1 MMKYIN
7 DFIEYLDVI
16 KKCSDYTID
25 NYEKDI
31 IEFNVF
37 LEDNKYKINKIDY
50 DIVKKY
56 LLYLY
61 DKKLSRSSI
70 SRKLSS
76 LRSFY
81 KYLES
86 EYNISKDYFSDI
98 NNPKKEN
105 SLPKFI
111 KDSDLDKMFLSINKD
126 TILGQRNLLILELLY
141 ASGIRVSELV
151 NLKLSD
157 FNLYERSIKILGK
170 GNKERI
176 VYYGSFCEDALNLY
190 LNESRK
196 ELNKH
201 NSSYLLLNK
210 NGNKISE
217 RQIRNI
223 LNDIILKSSVD
234 MHISPHMLRHTF
246 ATDMLNNGADL
257 VSVKELLGHESLDTT
272 SIYTHITDE
281 KIRKIYDLAHPR
293 AKE

>member
-1 MMKYIN
+1 MKYIN
-7 DFIEYLDVI
+7 DFIEYLEVI

-31 IEFNVF
+31 IEFNNY

-56 LLYLY
+56 LVYLY

-86 EYNISKDYFSDI
+86 EYNISNDYFSDI
-98 NNPKKEN
+98 NNPKKEK

-111 KDSDLDKMFLSINKD
+111 KNSDLDKMFSSINKD
-126 TILGQRNLLILELLY
+126 TLLGQRNLLVLELLY

-151 NLKLSD
+151 NLRLSD

-176 VYYGSFCEDALNLY
+176 VYYGSFCEDALDLY
-190 LNESRK
+190 LNNSRK
-196 ELNKH
+196 ELNRH
-201 NSSYLLLNK
+201 NNDYLLLNK

>member
-1 MMKYIN
+1 MKYIN
-7 DFIEYLDVI
+7 DFIEYLEVI

-37 LEDNKYKINKIDY
+37 LEDNKYRVDKIDY

-86 EYNISKDYFSDI
+86 EYNISNDYFLDI
-98 NNPKKEN
+98 NNPKKEKN
-105 SLPKFI
+105 LPKFI
-111 KDSDLDKMFLSINKD
+111 KDSDLDKMFSSINKD
-126 TILGQRNLLILELLY
+126 TVLGQRNLLILELLY

-170 GNKERI
+170 GDKERI
-176 VYYGSFCEDALNLY
+176 VYYGSFCEDALDLY
-190 LNESRK
+190 LKDSRI

-201 NSSYLLLNK
+201 DSNYLLLNK

-234 MHISPHMLRHTF
+234 MHVSPHMLRHTF

>member
-1 MMKYIN
+1 MKYIN
-7 DFIEYLDVI
+7 DFIEYLEVI
-16 KKCSDYTID
+16 KKCSDYTIE
-25 NYEKDI
+25 NYQKDI
-31 IEFNVF
+31 IEFNEY
-37 LEDNKYKINKIDY
+37 LEDNKYKIDKIDY

-56 LLYLY
+56 LVFLY

-81 KYLES
+81 KYLLV
-86 EYNISKDYFSDI
+86 EYNISNDYFSDI
-98 NNPKKEN
+98 NNPKKDK

-126 TILGQRNLLILELLY
+126 TVLGQRNLLILELLY

-157 FNLYERSIKILGK
+157 FNFYERSIKILGK
-170 GNKERI
+170 GNKERM
-176 VYYGSFCEDALNLY
+176 VYYGSYCEDALDLY
-190 LNESRK
+190 LNDSRR

-201 NSSYLLLNK
+201 DSNYLLLNK

>member
-1 MMKYIN
+1 MKYIN
-7 DFIEYLDVI
+7 EFVEYLEVI

-31 IEFNVF
+31 IEFNNY

-56 LLYLY
+56 LVYLY

-81 KYLES
+81 KFLEN
-86 EYNISKDYFSDI
+86 EYNISNDYFSDI
-98 NNPKKEN
+98 NNPKKEK

-126 TILGQRNLLILELLY
+126 TVLGQRNLLILELLY

-176 VYYGSFCEDALNLY
+176 VYYGSFCEDALDLY
-190 LNESRK
+190 LNNSRK

>member
-1 MMKYIN
+1 MKYIN
-7 DFIEYLDVI
+7 DFIEYLEVI

-81 KYLES
+81 KYLEN
-86 EYNISKDYFSDI
+86 EYNISNDYFSDI
-98 NNPKKEN
+98 NNPKKEKN
-105 SLPKFI
+105 LPKFI
-111 KDSDLDKMFLSINKD
+111 KDSDLDKMFSSINKD
-126 TILGQRNLLILELLY
+126 TTLGQRNLLILELLY

-176 VYYGSFCEDALNLY
+176 VYYGSFCEDALDLY
-190 LNESRK
+190 LKDSRR

-201 NSSYLLLNK
+201 DSSYLLLNK

>member
-1 MMKYIN
+1 MKYIN
-7 DFIEYLDVI
+7 DFIEYLEVI

-31 IEFNVF
+31 IEFNNY

-86 EYNISKDYFSDI
+86 EYNISNDYFSDI
-98 NNPKKEN
+98 NNPKKEK

-190 LNESRK
+190 LNDSRK

>member
-1 MMKYIN
+1 MKYTN
-7 DFIEYLDVI
+7 DFIEYLEVI
-16 KKCSDYTID
+16 KKCSSYTIE
-25 NYEKDI
+25 NYQRDI
-31 IEFNVF
+31 IEFNDY
-37 LEDNKYKINKIDY
+37 LEDNKYKIDKIDY
-50 DIVKKY
+50 DVVKKY

-81 KYLES
+81 KYLEN
-86 EYNISKDYFSDI
+86 EYNIINDYFSDI
-98 NNPKKEN
+98 NNPKKEK

-126 TILGQRNLLILELLY
+126 TVLGQRNLLILELLY

-157 FNLYERSIKILGK
+157 FNFYERSIKILGK
-170 GNKERI
+170 GNKERM
-176 VYYGSFCEDALNLY
+176 VYYGSFCEDALDLF
-190 LNESRK
+190 LNDSRR

-201 NSSYLLLNK
+201 DSNYLLLNK

-223 LNDIILKSSVD
+223 LNDIILKSSLD
-234 MHISPHMLRHTF
+234 LHISPHMLRHTF

-257 VSVKELLGHESLDTT
+257 ISVKELLGHESLDTT